1 MRSIVFLLAF
11 ISSAFA
17 YTVLTPN
24 SAQGWT
30 NHGAQLLTWTRVD
43 SDRQNFTALLTN
55 QNITG
60 FQSQVLAAL
69 VDGTSGSANLNP
81 PSGGWPTGD
90 GFRVNLVQ
98 DATDLNTILAQSP
111 QFSITTGTS
120 TLSST
125 LSSSSSSGIPPT
137 ATAVVTPTTAGNSSN
152 SGSGT
157 NPITVPTSAAMSDFT
172 MQTGLVAF
180 LSFMGLAFA

>member
-1 MRSIVFLLAF
+1 MRSVVFLLAF

-24 SAQGWT
+24 GSQGWT
-30 NHGAQLLTWTRVD
+30 NHGAQLLTWQRVD

-60 FQSQVLAAL
+60 FQPQILAAL
-69 VDGTSGSANLNP
+69 VDGTLGSAPMNP

-90 GFRVNLVQ
+90 HFRVNLVQ
-98 DATDLNTILAQSP
+98 DATDLNSILAQSP
-111 QFSITTGTS
+111 EFSITQGTS

-125 LSSSSSSGIPPT
+125 VSSSSTGVPPT
-137 ATAVVTPTTAGNSSN
+137 ATAVTPTTDDGSS
-152 SGSGT
+152 SSSSQT

-172 MQTGLVAF
+172 VQTGLLAF
-180 LSFMGLAFA
+180 LSLMGFALA